1 MDPSERGVLELK
13 MHLLE
18 NDVHLTPIVLNQMVM
33 HGVLTD
39 EKASELRVRRITKF
53 IPFKV
58 Y

>member
-1 MDPSERGVLELK
+1 MDPSERGVLEVK

-39 EKASELRVRRITKF
+39 EKAGEIRVRRFPF
-53 IPFKV
+53 I
-58 Y
+58 